1 MVLGLGSDLKELDW
15 GLGEGLG
22 VETNWIGWIKRMDPT
37 VEEKVIGE
45 AVTVLKKKI
54 GKIEF

>member
-1 MVLGLGSDLKELDW
+1 
-15 GLGEGLG
+15 
-22 VETNWIGWIKRMDPT
+22 MDPT